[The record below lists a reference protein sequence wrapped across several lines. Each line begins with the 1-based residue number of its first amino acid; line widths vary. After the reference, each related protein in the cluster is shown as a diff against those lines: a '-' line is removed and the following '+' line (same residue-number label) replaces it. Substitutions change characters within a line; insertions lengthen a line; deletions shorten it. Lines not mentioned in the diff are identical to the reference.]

1 MLTLR
6 TMANTFGE
14 EIRKYRLI
22 AEYTLR
28 EFAKIIDVA
37 PSHLSDIELDRRRP
51 SAELLKKIAHH
62 LAKAGASLSRFE
74 ELDTRTDPETK
85 KWMEKNAGAQ
95 QIMRL
100 SRESG
105 KSVDDIL
112 RALKK
117 SLKDLDKGKQ
127 PE

>member
-1 MLTLR
+1 M
-6 TMANTFGE
+6 
-14 EIRKYRLI
+14 
-22 AEYTLR
+22 
-28 EFAKIIDVA
+28 D
-37 PSHLSDIELDRRRP
+37 
-51 SAELLKKIAHH
+51 
-62 LAKAGASLSRFE
+62 
-74 ELDTRTDPETK
+74 
-85 KWMEKNAGAQ
+85 KNAGAQ